1 MSNTDPQNPSNMQ
14 EQEQQTIS
22 ALSNELEVFLRS
34 FKDRDGNYKY
44 FDKINNMMATSSTSI
59 TIDYIDFDSFSPLLA
74 KDITHNPDEML
85 SAFNEAVISVLL
97 EIHPDYTNEIREHIR
112 VRIGNYAVQKG
123 LRDINADVINKLL
136 GVSGMVV
143 RSSEVKPLGKRIA
156 YRCLNCNQISFS
168 QLKGLSLKKPQRCL
182 NCSEKEMEM
191 DVESSLFI
199 DFQLVRLQELPEDLP
214 AGQLPHYIEVLAF
227 NVATIPPLATE
238 QVCCS
243 ITS

>member
-1 MSNTDPQNPSNMQ
+1 MQ

-97 EIHPDYTNEIREHIR
+97 EIHPDYTKII
-112 VRIGNYAVQKG
+112 IYACIKIWFYCRY
-123 LRDINADVINKLL
+123 LMAR
-136 GVSGMVV
+136 
-143 RSSEVKPLGKRIA
+143 R
-156 YRCLNCNQISFS
+156 YSFS
-168 QLKGLSLKKPQRCL
+168 IQCP
-182 NCSEKEMEM
+182 
-191 DVESSLFI
+191 
-199 DFQLVRLQELPEDLP
+199 
-214 AGQLPHYIEVLAF
+214 F
-227 NVATIPPLATE
+227 NI
-238 QVCCS
+238 
-243 ITS
+243 